1 MVIGKAVRKRG
12 PTRVPPG
19 IQGLTKHTLLHR
31 HLGLGLLTQAAPSS
45 FGVCV
50 RVFVSTYVWST
61 CIRSSVDTICIH
73 IPILLKHGSPPVCLR
88 LASAAD
94 DVHTG
99 SLPPVRGTMAS
110 GEREGCERYVG
121 VVKEKSTKRA
131 TYRKSSELFFFS
143 SLPLTRSRN
152 TGLWS
157 QPPFFL
163 QTSPLVAPSPTSLAL
178 APSRLFFCFFPCV
191 STLHPLRTSFLCSFE
206 PPWQLCNEDVG

>member
-1 MVIGKAVRKRG
+1 MIGKAVRKRG

-131 TYRKSSELFFFS
+131 TYRKSSELFFFVFTS
-143 SLPLTRSRN
+143 NSESEHWVVEPAPLLPPDQPPRCSFTYFTCISAFPIIFLLLPLRLHSPSPAN
-152 TGLWS
+152 
-157 QPPFFL
+157 FFL
-163 QTSPLVAPSPTSLAL
+163 M
-178 APSRLFFCFFPCV
+178 LF
-191 STLHPLRTSFLCSFE
+191 
-206 PPWQLCNEDVG
+206 